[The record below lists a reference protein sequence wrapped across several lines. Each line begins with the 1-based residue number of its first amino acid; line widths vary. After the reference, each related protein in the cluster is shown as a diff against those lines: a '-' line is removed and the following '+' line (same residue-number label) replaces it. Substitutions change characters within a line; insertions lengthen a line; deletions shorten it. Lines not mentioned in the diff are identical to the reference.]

1 MKVFFSRH
9 ARRQMKWRKITENE
23 VRSAINEPDTSAD
36 TVKGRRNAFKMV
48 DGRLIKVTYKPEDDS
63 LTVITAMVKGE

>member
-9 ARRQMKWRKITENE
+9 ARRQMKWRKIPENE

-36 TVKGRRNAFKMV
+36 AVKGRRNAFKMV
-48 DGRLIKVTYKPEDDS
+48 DGRLIKVPYKP
-63 LTVITAMVKGE
+63 

>member
-9 ARRQMKWRKITENE
+9 ARKQMKWRKITENE
-23 VRSAINEPDTSAD
+23 VRSTITEPDTSAD

-48 DGRLIKVTYKPEDDS
+48 DGRLIKVTYKSEDDA